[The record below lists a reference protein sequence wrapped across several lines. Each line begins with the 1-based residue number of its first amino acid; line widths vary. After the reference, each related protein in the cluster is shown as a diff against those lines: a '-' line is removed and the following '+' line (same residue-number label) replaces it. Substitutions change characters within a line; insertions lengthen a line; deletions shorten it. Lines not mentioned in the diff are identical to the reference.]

1 MSSHYVEQR
10 SLSGNASLSWDIAH
24 HLYTRQLKGK
34 AIIIAEDPAVL
45 LSSIRKQWLKLTRRA
60 QRERASTLDGE
71 RISELTQ
78 QIAHMQNMKFTAGDP
93 LDQPQADVFII
104 SPDQLTDLLPYS
116 HTLYATCRVSE
127 HLMQPLVSVQPI
139 RSLIVVYN

>member
-10 SLSGNASLSWDIAH
+10 SLNGDASLSWDIAH

-34 AIIIAEDPAVL
+34 TIIIAEDPVAL
-45 LSSIRKQWLKLTRRA
+45 LSSVRKQWLKLTRRA

-93 LDQPQADVFII
+93 LDRPQADIFII
-104 SPDQLTDLLPYS
+104 DQSQHGSLLPYC
-116 HTLYATCRVSE
+116 HTLYRTCPTTRGTQGMFQACLSPQGLE
-127 HLMQPLVSVQPI
+127 
-139 RSLIVVYN
+139 VVYI